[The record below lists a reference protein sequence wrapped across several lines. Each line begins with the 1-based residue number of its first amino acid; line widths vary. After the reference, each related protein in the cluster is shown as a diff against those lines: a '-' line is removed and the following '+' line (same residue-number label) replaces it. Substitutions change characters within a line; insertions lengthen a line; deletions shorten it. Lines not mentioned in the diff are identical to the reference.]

1 MEINNLTEHPLYLKK
16 IYQKNSNFSSVMN
29 WV

>member
-16 IYQKNSNFSSVMN
+16 FIKKNTEFSSVIN